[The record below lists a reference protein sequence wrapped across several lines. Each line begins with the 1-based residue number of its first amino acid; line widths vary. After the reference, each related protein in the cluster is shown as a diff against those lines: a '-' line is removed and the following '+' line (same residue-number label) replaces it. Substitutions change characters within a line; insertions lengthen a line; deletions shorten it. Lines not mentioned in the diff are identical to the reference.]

1 MGSSIKQ
8 GKVVRKKIKGDLL
21 RVLLV
26 IMVLFVGGVGLH
38 MGLLLNQ
45 RFGPGRITDKRMIVR
60 EMLMESVL
68 EKDSDCGEM

>member
-8 GKVVRKKIKGDLL
+8 GKVVRTRSKGNFL

-26 IMVLFVGGVGLH
+26 IMVLFAGGMGIH
-38 MGLLLNQ
+38 MSLLLNQ
-45 RFGPGRITDKRMIVR
+45 KFGPGRITDKRIFVR

-68 EKDSDCGEM
+68 KNDRDG

>member
-8 GKVVRKKIKGDLL
+8 GKVARTRSKGVFL

-26 IMVLFVGGVGLH
+26 IMVLFVGGMGIH
-38 MGLLLNQ
+38 MSLLLNQ
-45 RFGPGRITDKRMIVR
+45 KFGPGRITDKRIFVR

-68 EKDSDCGEM
+68 KNDRDG